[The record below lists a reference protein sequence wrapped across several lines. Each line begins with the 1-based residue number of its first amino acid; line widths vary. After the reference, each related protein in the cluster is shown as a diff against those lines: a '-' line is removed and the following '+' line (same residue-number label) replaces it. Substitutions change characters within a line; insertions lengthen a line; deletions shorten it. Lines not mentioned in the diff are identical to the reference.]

1 MLFANSFQ
9 ESCEFG
15 GTELGAIVIDDHF
28 RQTVSV
34 KGVLDEGYDSI

>member
-1 MLFANSFQ
+1 MLYAVSFQ

-15 GTELGAIVIDDHF
+15 KTELGAIIRDDHF

-34 KGVLDEGYDSI
+34 KGVLEEGYDSI